1 MSKYHY
7 LAAQTRENG
16 KNYAFVIKFSESDNI
31 LSKLAQYKNIVF
43 ANMCSTKKEAAK
55 IVTEWNDLCK
65 ANNTF
70 LFDCPM
76 F

>member
-7 LAAQTRENG
+7 LVAQTSENG
-16 KNYAFVIKFSESDNI
+16 KNYAFVIKLSESDNI

-43 ANMCSTKKEAAK
+43 ANMCGTRKEAAK
-55 IVTEWNDLCK
+55 IVTEWNDLYK

-70 LFDCPM
+70 LFDCPI